1 MSNGGFGEF
10 IVGVFVGSIIGAG
23 VALLLAPKS
32 GAETREY
39 LKEKVLELKEKLP
52 EQIKEEAKHLKE
64 EAKELMQKGKTYFEE
79 KKTELKTEL
88 KEE

>member
-1 MSNGGFGEF
+1 MSNGGIGEF
-10 IVGVFVGSIIGAG
+10 LAGIFVGSIIGAG

-52 EQIKEEAKHLKE
+52 EQIKEETKHLKE
-64 EAKELMQKGKTYFEE
+64 GAKELLQKGKTYFEE

>member
-1 MSNGGFGEF
+1 MSNSGIGEF
-10 IVGVFVGSIIGAG
+10 FAGIFVGSIIGAG

-39 LKEKVLELKEKLP
+39 LKEKLLELKEKLP

-64 EAKELMQKGKTYFEE
+64 EAKELMHKGKTLLEE
-79 KKTELKTEL
+79 KKTELKEG
-88 KEE
+88 

>member
-1 MSNGGFGEF
+1 MSNSGVGDFLA
-10 IVGVFVGSIIGAG
+10 GVFVGSIIGAG

-52 EQIKEEAKHLKE
+52 EQIREEAKHLKE
-64 EAKELMQKGKTYFEE
+64 EAKELLQKGKTYFEE
-79 KKTELKTEL
+79 KKTELKEG
-88 KEE
+88 